1 MHNILD
7 YSMAE
12 MKVEI
17 QQPTKN
23 LVGNKTR
30 KKRTKKLDIYAP
42 VMITKRVP
50 IPIINVGNNIKQT
63 LERMVAHLIEGRC
76 IVEGYVKPGSVKVE
90 TYSSGM
96 LSSSDVVYDVIVR
109 CLVCSPVEGMHIDC
123 IAKSITESAGI
134 KAEVDETPSPIIV
147 YVARDHHFSNKS
159 FSKVSVGDNIKVRVI
174 GQRFELNDTYISVIA
189 ELIEDKGAKYKT
201 TKKRN
206 LKIKS

>member
-17 QQPTKN
+17 QQPTKK

-134 KAEVDETPSPIIV
+134 KAEVDKLKEYLSLPCSIDDKYTNYDISTLNLSSIKSMCTYFLRTIII
-147 YVARDHHFSNKS
+147 S
-159 FSKVSVGDNIKVRVI
+159 FSLIK
-174 GQRFELNDTYISVIA
+174 E
-189 ELIEDKGAKYKT
+189 K
-201 TKKRN
+201 
-206 LKIKS
+206 